1 VTGKIKPAK
10 IPDSGFVRKE
20 NRVQKKMQ
28 RIFFIIPCQHSL
40 RWNNPEV
47 ASLSISLNSD
57 REGPLPTIAKKLY
70 HFK

>member
-28 RIFFIIPCQHSL
+28 RIFFIT
-40 RWNNPEV
+40 
-47 ASLSISLNSD
+47 
-57 REGPLPTIAKKLY
+57 PLPTQPELEQPGGGLFIN
-70 HFK
+70 FPE